1 MENISLRGFVAP
13 SILEWLTEDEQSTS
27 RLLGDYANT
36 DEFFESLPEAELA
49 ELERSPLKAVATT
62 SKFKTTSDKE
72 LKRLVENNSNL
83 NTKRTST
90 WLKRYEKWAEH
101 KGMQTDLADVPKE
114 ELNRVL
120 QQFYAELVKIDGK
133 EYEPESLKVMIAV
146 IDRYVRE
153 KRGFS
158 ILKDKEFEVSRKVLN
173 GKATDLQ
180 RSGMGKRPRKS
191 DPLTEEEEEI
201 LWRTVLGKENST
213 SLNYTLFFLISQH
226 FGTRG
231 RQEHHQI
238 RIEDLK
244 TIHDPAT
251 GEITTIEWVEGP
263 TKTRQGGLN
272 KRPRMVTQKLY
283 CTGGQR

>member
-1 MENISLRGFVAP
+1 MLDNS
-13 SILEWLTEDEQSTS
+13 
-27 RLLGDYANT
+27 GDA
-36 DEFFESLPEAELA
+36 DEFFESLPEVELA
-49 ELERSPLKAVATT
+49 ELERYPLEAAAST
-62 SKFKTTSDKE
+62 SVFKTASDEE

-83 NTKRTST
+83 NTKRTTST
-90 WLKRYEKWAEH
+90 WLRRYEKWAEH
-101 KGMQTDLADVPKE
+101 KGVQTDLADVPRE
-114 ELNRVL
+114 ELDRAL

-133 EYEPESLKVMIAV
+133 EYEPESLKVMIAA

-158 ILKDKEFEVSRKVLN
+158 VLKDKDFEVSRKVLN
-173 GKATDLQ
+173 GKAIDLQ

-191 DPLTEEEEEI
+191 DPLTDEEEEI
-201 LWRTVLGKENST
+201 LWQTVLGKENPT

-244 TIHDPAT
+244 TIHDPVT
-251 GEITTIEWVEGP
+251 GEITSIEWIEGP

-272 KRPRMVTQKLY
+272 KQPRMVTQKLY
-283 CTGGQR
+283 RTGGQRCPVASSL